1 MAGRHFNIPVLRR
14 RRATG
19 TGGLRARTSTGVAN
33 WQGYAPNAAGAT
45 WYVQT
50 GVAGAGTPLGGLLL
64 TLTVT
69 GGERWQGYA
78 PDLKQAILTGVGAAT
93 WTGPAPT
100 VVGLIP
106 DGAIV
111 TRDGSTVVDRSGDY
125 VINVAQS

>member
-1 MAGRHFNIPVLRR
+1 MREIRSPLDGIPSPFGRV
-14 RRATG
+14 AA
-19 TGGLRARTSTGVAN
+19 GLRAITGIGAAI
-33 WQGYAPNAAGAT
+33 WQGYAPTISGVVWYALPGTGAAS
-45 WYVQT
+45 
-50 GVAGAGTPLGGLLL
+50 
-64 TLTVT
+64 
-69 GGERWQGYA
+69 WQGYA
-78 PDLKQAILTGVGAAT
+78 PDIKQALLTGVGAAT